1 MIEVPVDKI
10 KPRTNL
16 GYTLGINRDKDII
29 RDPRQRNVFAQSQ
42 GRIRMAGDIDIFG
55 AASGDVPTKTIRGSD
70 LGLYR
75 TSRALRSAPFTSEQ
89 ETIY

>member
-42 GRIRMAGDIDIFG
+42 GRTRMA
-55 AASGDVPTKTIRGSD
+55 GDVPTKTIRGSD

>member
-1 MIEVPVDKI
+1 MIEVPAYKI

-42 GRIRMAGDIDIFG
+42 GRTRMAGDIDIFG
-55 AASGDVPTKTIRGSD
+55 AMAGDVPTKTIRGSD

>member
-1 MIEVPVDKI
+1 
-10 KPRTNL
+10 
-16 GYTLGINRDKDII
+16 
-29 RDPRQRNVFAQSQ
+29 
-42 GRIRMAGDIDIFG
+42 MAGDIDIFG
-55 AASGDVPTKTIRGSD
+55 AMAGDVPTKTIRGSD

>member
-1 MIEVPVDKI
+1 MIEVPAYKI
-10 KPRTNL
+10 LPKTNL

-29 RDPRQRNVFAQSQ
+29 RDPYQRNVFAQSQ
-42 GRIRMAGDIDIFG
+42 GGTRMAGDIDIFDVV
-55 AASGDVPTKTIRGSD
+55 AGDVPTKSLRGSD

-75 TSRALRSAPFTSEQ
+75 TSRALKSAPFTSQE